1 MQRYTPL
8 FNALLAAVPYLTR
21 EDLPKAPPAE
31 NEDLV
36 CDWLFKHLG
45 WYSESGEWH
54 YTDHQFMDYMEWKEP
69 HLKLGKF
76 YPIQKLGIE
85 IDATGID
92 DEVCKRTLA
101 EFCAHEGIPVPDDQ
115 GELEDLFES
124 EEMEMFAM
132 FNDSNYVLEAYDSL
146 LKPHGLRLID
156 IGYAENAFL
165 LMVKDDDEAVGN
177 VEQALI
183 DLGYVDIED

>member
-1 MQRYTPL
+1 MCGWQDQVGSGGQRNANYGSAQCPL
-8 FNALLAAVPYLTR
+8 LT
-21 EDLPKAPPAE
+21 
-31 NEDLV
+31 
-36 CDWLFKHLG
+36 W
-45 WYSESGEWH
+45 SSSSGVRGCSS
-54 YTDHQFMDYMEWKEP
+54 
-69 HLKLGKF
+69 HLKLRKF

-132 FNDSNYVLEAYDSL
+132 FNDSNYVLEAYDAL

-156 IGYAENAFL
+156 IGYTENAFL

>member
-1 MQRYTPL
+1 M
-8 FNALLAAVPYLTR
+8 
-21 EDLPKAPPAE
+21 E
-31 NEDLV
+31 
-36 CDWLFKHLG
+36 
-45 WYSESGEWH
+45 
-54 YTDHQFMDYMEWKEP
+54 YMEWKEP

-101 EFCAHEGIPVPDDQ
+101 EFCAQEGIPVPDDQ

-132 FNDSNYVLEAYDSL
+132 FNDSNYVLEAYDAL

-183 DLGYVDIED
+183 DLGYVDIEE

>member
-45 WYSESGEWH
+45 WYSELGEWH
-54 YTDHQFMDYMEWKEP
+54 YADHQFMDYMEWKEP

-101 EFCAHEGIPVPDDQ
+101 EFCAHEGIAVPDDQ

-132 FNDSNYVLEAYDSL
+132 FNDSNYVLEAYDAL

-156 IGYAENAFL
+156 IGYTENAFL
-165 LMVKDDDEAVGN
+165 LMVKDDDETVGN

>member
-54 YTDHQFMDYMEWKEP
+54 YADHQFMEYMEWKEP

-92 DEVCKRTLA
+92 DEVCKRTLV

-132 FNDSNYVLEAYDSL
+132 FNDSNYVLEAYDAL

-183 DLGYVDIED
+183 DLGYVDIEE

>member
-8 FNALLAAVPYLTR
+8 FNALLAAVPYLTC

-31 NEDLV
+31 DEDLV
-36 CDWLFKHLG
+36 CDWLFKCLG
-45 WYSESGEWH
+45 WYRESGKWH
-54 YTDHQFMDYMEWKEP
+54 YAEHQFMEYMEWKEP

>member
-1 MQRYTPL
+1 M
-8 FNALLAAVPYLTR
+8 
-21 EDLPKAPPAE
+21 
-31 NEDLV
+31 
-36 CDWLFKHLG
+36 
-45 WYSESGEWH
+45 
-54 YTDHQFMDYMEWKEP
+54 
-69 HLKLGKF
+69 
-76 YPIQKLGIE
+76 
-85 IDATGID
+85 
-92 DEVCKRTLA
+92 
-101 EFCAHEGIPVPDDQ
+101 PDDQ

-132 FNDSNYVLEAYDSL
+132 FNDSNYVLEAYDAL

>member
-21 EDLPKAPPAE
+21 EDLPKVPPVE
-31 NEDLV
+31 DEDLV
-36 CDWLFKHLG
+36 CRWLFKHLG
-45 WYSESGEWH
+45 WYHESGKWH
-54 YTDHQFMDYMEWKEP
+54 YADHQFMEYMEWKEP

-101 EFCAHEGIPVPDDQ
+101 EFCIT
-115 GELEDLFES
+115 
-124 EEMEMFAM
+124 
-132 FNDSNYVLEAYDSL
+132 
-146 LKPHGLRLID
+146 
-156 IGYAENAFL
+156 
-165 LMVKDDDEAVGN
+165 
-177 VEQALI
+177 
-183 DLGYVDIED
+183 

>member
-54 YTDHQFMDYMEWKEP
+54 YADHQFMEYMEWKEP

-92 DEVCKRTLA
+92 DEVCKRTLV

-132 FNDSNYVLEAYDSL
+132 FNDSNYVLEAYDAL

-156 IGYAENAFL
+156 IGYTENAFL
-165 LMVKDDDEAVGN
+165 LMVKDDEAVGN

-183 DLGYVDIED
+183 DLGYVDVEE

>member
-54 YTDHQFMDYMEWKEP
+54 YADHQFMEYMEWKEP

-92 DEVCKRTLA
+92 DEVCKRTLV

-132 FNDSNYVLEAYDSL
+132 FNDSNYVLEAYDAL

-156 IGYAENAFL
+156 IGYTENAFL

-183 DLGYVDIED
+183 DLGYVDIEE

>member
-31 NEDLV
+31 DEDLV
-36 CDWLFKHLG
+36 CDWLFKCLG
-45 WYSESGEWH
+45 WYRESGEWH
-54 YTDHQFMDYMEWKEP
+54 YAEHQFMEYMEWKEP

-76 YPIQKLGIE
+76 YPIQKQGIE
-85 IDATGID
+85 IDTTGID
-92 DEVCKRTLA
+92 DEVCKRTLE
-101 EFCAHEGIPVPDDQ
+101 EFCAHEGIPVPDDY
-115 GELEDLFES
+115 GEMEELFES
-124 EEMEMFAM
+124 DEMSMFAM
-132 FNDSNYVLEAYDSL
+132 FNDSNYVLDAYDAL

-183 DLGYVDIED
+183 DLGYVDIEE

>member
-54 YTDHQFMDYMEWKEP
+54 YADHQFMEYMEWKEP

-92 DEVCKRTLA
+92 DEGCKRTLA
-101 EFCAHEGIPVPDDQ
+101 EFCDHEGIPVLDDQ

-132 FNDSNYVLEAYDSL
+132 FNDSNYVLEAYDAL

-156 IGYAENAFL
+156 IGYTENAFL

>member
-21 EDLPKAPPAE
+21 EDLPKTPPAE

-36 CDWLFKHLG
+36 CHWLFKHLG
-45 WYSESGEWH
+45 WYHESGEWH
-54 YTDHQFMDYMEWKEP
+54 YADHQFMEYMEWKEP

-132 FNDSNYVLEAYDSL
+132 FNDSNYVLDAYDAL

-156 IGYAENAFL
+156 IGYTENAFL

-183 DLGYVDIED
+183 DLGYVDIEE

>member
-36 CDWLFKHLG
+36 FDWLFKHLG

-54 YTDHQFMDYMEWKEP
+54 YADHQFMDYMEWKEP

>member
-31 NEDLV
+31 NEGLV

-54 YTDHQFMDYMEWKEP
+54 YADHQFMDYMEWKNPYLE
-69 HLKLGKF
+69 LERF

-85 IDATGID
+85 IDTTEID
-92 DEVCKRTLA
+92 DEVCDRTVA
-101 EFCAHEGIPVPDDQ
+101 AFCTQEGIAVPDEED
-115 GELEDLFES
+115 ELDELCES
-124 EEMEMFAM
+124 DEMNMFAM
-132 FNDSNYVLEAYDSL
+132 FNAHIFVSDAYDAL

-183 DLGYVDIED
+183 DLGYVDIEE

>member
-1 MQRYTPL
+1 ML
-8 FNALLAAVPYLTR
+8 IINL
-21 EDLPKAPPAE
+21 
-31 NEDLV
+31 
-36 CDWLFKHLG
+36 WSI
-45 WYSESGEWH
+45 WSGKSH
-54 YTDHQFMDYMEWKEP
+54 I
-69 HLKLGKF
+69 LKLGKF

-132 FNDSNYVLEAYDSL
+132 FNDSNYVLEAYDAL
-146 LKPHGLRLID
+146 LKPHGLRLIVHWL
-156 IGYAENAFL
+156 YRKCL
-165 LMVKDDDEAVGN
+165 LTDGKR
-177 VEQALI
+177 
-183 DLGYVDIED
+183 